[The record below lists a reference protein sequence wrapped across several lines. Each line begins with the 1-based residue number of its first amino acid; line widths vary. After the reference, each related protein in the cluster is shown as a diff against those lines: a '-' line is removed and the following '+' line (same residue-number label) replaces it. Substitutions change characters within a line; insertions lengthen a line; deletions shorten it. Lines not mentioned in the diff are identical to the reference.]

1 MAKGDRAGGCLFALI
16 KVTVFM
22 LVFNQIWLAVAQI
35 LFDSGAFS
43 LEAAAVTGVGVG
55 VVGTLAVMK
64 CLGSL
69 IGRLLASA
77 ADSKRRGVEE
87 KSREHDA

>member
-1 MAKGDRAGGCLFALI
+1 MAKGDRAGGCLFALV

-22 LVFNQIWLAVAQI
+22 LVFNQIWLAVAQV
-35 LFDSGAFS
+35 LFDSGVFS
-43 LEAAAVTGVGVG
+43 LEGAAAAGVGVG

-69 IGRLLASA
+69 IGRLLASRA
-77 ADSKRRGVEE
+77 GSGRRGEEE
-87 KSREHDA
+87 KGREHDA